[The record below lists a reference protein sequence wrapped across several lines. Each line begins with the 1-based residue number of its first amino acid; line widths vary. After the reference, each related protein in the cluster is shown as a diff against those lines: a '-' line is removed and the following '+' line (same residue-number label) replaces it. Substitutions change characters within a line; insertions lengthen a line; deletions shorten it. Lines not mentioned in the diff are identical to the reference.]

1 MNVWIYG
8 NAAKNGAK
16 LFRLKPGDNWESGS
30 TASFQ
35 TRGIMSRGG
44 GGGTKK
50 SRVLATSR
58 YKVGPKSHSGGS
70 SLQVITGHFIC
81 SNV

>member
-16 LFRLKPGDNWESGS
+16 LFRLKPGDNWVSGS

-44 GGGTKK
+44 GGG
-50 SRVLATSR
+50 
-58 YKVGPKSHSGGS
+58 YQKVQGLGYQPVQGRTQESWWR
-70 SLQVITGHFIC
+70 I
-81 SNV
+81 